1 MLNQKQQFSENK
13 LTNHLELY
21 QFNGEFALLLKFIRL
36 SIFEFRLLLL
46 LQNHNFL
53 LFYTITKNSTIKIMI
68 AKYFDKVHNK

>member
-1 MLNQKQQFSENK
+1 MWNQKRQFSANK

-36 SIFEFRLLLL
+36 SIIEFRLLLL

-53 LFYTITKNSTIKIMI
+53 LFYTIFVMYAEFHDKNYDCQI
-68 AKYFDKVHNK
+68 F